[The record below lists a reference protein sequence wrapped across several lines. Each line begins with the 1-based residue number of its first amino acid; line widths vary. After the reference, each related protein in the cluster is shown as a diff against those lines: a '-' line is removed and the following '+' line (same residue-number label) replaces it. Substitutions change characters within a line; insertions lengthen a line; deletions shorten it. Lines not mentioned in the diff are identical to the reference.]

1 MILNRKHENLGVL
14 ASFIIILII
23 ERWGNFVIGIYSDV
37 VEDFTFLVDV
47 FQTYTDVECNQKQL
61 CIISY
66 ADVIKIHIRH
76 TLKITYVIHLFT
88 NNFNVSL
95 YQIFLYLFT
104 VTFSKIMEFLW
115 CQPKEVHYLFVF
127 IHFVSLNIFQ
137 NEKISIFR
145 IPIQTAPPPTLNT
158 CIYISPFRTKYLLF
172 RT

>member
-1 MILNRKHENLGVL
+1 MILNWKHENLGVL

-127 IHFVSLNIFQ
+127 IHFVSLNIIQ
-137 NEKISIFR
+137 NEKSLHFSHS
-145 IPIQTAPPPTLNT
+145 NT
-158 CIYISPFRTKYLLF
+158 NRPSPNTEYMYLYF
-172 RT
+172 TFSN